1 MSEEH
6 EVIVLERHDVCG
18 LTHYCKRCGLP
29 ASIWAL
35 EPILCAASDN
45 LIAISHIRALRIFS
59 EKVGYPDD
67 SYTFPS

>member
-6 EVIVLERHDVCG
+6 EVIVLERHDVCC
-18 LTHYCKRCGLP
+18 LTHFCKRCGLP
-29 ASIWAL
+29 AVAWAI